1 MFENIKPT
9 DTTIEVALPF
19 YIMSQISNIFYYANI
34 KDKGLTM
41 YDEKFGLAL
50 ARKKPEIR
58 SQYFKIQKTWHE
70 KWITKY
76 PDVPETDEYITHDK
90 INKKLSY
97 DFETYGYCKTNI
109 SEDDIWHLVETVVLL
124 SHKKPDGHINVKVE
138 FGEGEGKVPLDNIAK
153 RAEEYKPKER
163 VTYKMIKEYIEAKYG
178 FKVHTAYIAEV
189 KRDLGLPM
197 YDAPNAVEELKQPRK
212 HPTAEKVEA
221 IKDALKHFEV
231 I

>member
-90 INKKLSY
+90 INKKLSS

-109 SEDDIWHLVETVVLL
+109 SEDDIWHLVDTLL
-124 SHKKPDGHINVKVE
+124 YNKESDPDVIRAKENEINVHRKS
-138 FGEGEGKVPLDNIAK
+138 
-153 RAEEYKPKER
+153 
-163 VTYKMIKEYIEAKYG
+163 EAMYG
-178 FKVHTAYIAEV
+178 
-189 KRDLGLPM
+189 D
-197 YDAPNAVEELKQPRK
+197 D
-212 HPTAEKVEA
+212 
-221 IKDALKHFEV
+221 
-231 I
+231 

>member
-58 SQYFKIQKTWHE
+58 SQYFNIQKTWHE

-76 PDVPETDEYITHDK
+76 PDVPETD
-90 INKKLSY
+90 
-97 DFETYGYCKTNI
+97 
-109 SEDDIWHLVETVVLL
+109 
-124 SHKKPDGHINVKVE
+124 
-138 FGEGEGKVPLDNIAK
+138 
-153 RAEEYKPKER
+153 
-163 VTYKMIKEYIEAKYG
+163 
-178 FKVHTAYIAEV
+178 
-189 KRDLGLPM
+189 
-197 YDAPNAVEELKQPRK
+197 
-212 HPTAEKVEA
+212 
-221 IKDALKHFEV
+221 
-231 I
+231 

>member
-1 MFENIKPT
+1 MKPEVLANFLFLVLHEKMTMASVAGAAQIFIGLVISQKKQSLFNRKENHHMFERIKPT

-58 SQYFKIQKTWHE
+58 SQYFDIQKTWHE
-70 KWITKY
+70 KWITRY

-109 SEDDIWHLVETVVLL
+109 SEDDIWHLVDTLL
-124 SHKKPDGHINVKVE
+124 YNKESDPDVIRAKENEINVHRKS
-138 FGEGEGKVPLDNIAK
+138 
-153 RAEEYKPKER
+153 
-163 VTYKMIKEYIEAKYG
+163 EAMYG
-178 FKVHTAYIAEV
+178 
-189 KRDLGLPM
+189 D
-197 YDAPNAVEELKQPRK
+197 D
-212 HPTAEKVEA
+212 
-221 IKDALKHFEV
+221 
-231 I
+231 